1 MAITTY
7 ILLAAASLL
16 PALVTS
22 VSRCFREK
30 DLLSFSLFSLCVI
43 WEATIISAYFHADYM
58 MALLDKY
65 GQSIRSYYSY
75 ICVASLLGCI
85 LVNLMLLLTVRYMKK
100 QHTWKWIIGVF
111 ALFLFAILIIGIC
124 ISLVTGV
131 SLDQGFFAA
140 CCGVMGV
147 VGVAWGLTYKEICV
161 IGNIY
166 LEAGICLLSALW
178 LTWSTIKAYGRNRTR
193 QHCLLMSAGLLY
205 GMIYLFVFLLICN
218 HYAMPMEKAFDLC
231 YHELLMLASDW
242 NTTYNN
248 VNYLIFILLF
258 LVLTVGNILLRSVC
272 RTIHTKKMGL
282 DTTPLDNLG

>member
-22 VSRCFREK
+22 VGRCFREK
-30 DLLSFSLFSLCVI
+30 DLLSFSLSSLCVI
-43 WEATIISAYFHADYM
+43 WEATIISD
-58 MALLDKY
+58 
-65 GQSIRSYYSY
+65 YSY

-85 LVNLMLLLTVRYMKK
+85 LVNLILLLTVRYMKK
-100 QHTWKWIIGVF
+100 QHTWNWIIGVF
-111 ALFLFAILIIGIC
+111 ALFMFAILMIGIC

-140 CCGVMGV
+140 CCCVMGA
-147 VGVAWGLTYKEICV
+147 VGVVWGLTYKEICV

-193 QHCLLMSAGLLY
+193 RHCLFMSVGLLY
-205 GMIYLFVFLLICN
+205 GMVYLLVFLLICS

-231 YHELLMLASDW
+231 YHELLMFASDW
-242 NTTYNN
+242 HITYNN

-258 LVLTVGNILLRSVC
+258 LVLTVGNILAAKCLSSNSY
-272 RTIHTKKMGL
+272 KKDG
-282 DTTPLDNLG
+282 D

>member
-16 PALVTS
+16 PALATS
-22 VSRCFREK
+22 VGRCFREK

-43 WEATIISAYFHADYM
+43 WEATMISAFFHADYM
-58 MALLDKY
+58 MALLDMY
-65 GQSIRSYYSY
+65 GQSIRSYHSY
-75 ICVASLLGCI
+75 ICIASLLGCL
-85 LVNLMLLLTVRYMKK
+85 LVNLMLLLTVKYMKK
-100 QHTWKWIIGVF
+100 QHALKWIIGGL
-111 ALFLFAILIIGIC
+111 ALFLFATLIIGIC
-124 ISLVTGV
+124 ISLVIGV

-140 CCGVMGV
+140 CCGVMGA

-166 LEAGICLLSALW
+166 LEAGVCVLSALW
-178 LTWSTIKAYGRNRTR
+178 LTWSTIKVYRRNRTIL
-193 QHCLLMSAGLLY
+193 HSLLMSAGLLC
-205 GMIYLFVFLLICN
+205 GMFYLLVFWLICC

-248 VNYLIFILLF
+248 VNYLIFIILF
-258 LVLTVGNILLRSVC
+258 LVLTVGNILAAKCLSC
-272 RTIHTKKMGL
+272 NSYKKEG
-282 DTTPLDNLG
+282 T

>member
-22 VSRCFREK
+22 VGRCFREK
-30 DLLSFSLFSLCVI
+30 DLLSFSLSSLCVI
-43 WEATIISAYFHADYM
+43 WEATIISAYFHAGYI

-85 LVNLMLLLTVRYMKK
+85 LVNLILLLTVRYMKK
-100 QHTWKWIIGVF
+100 QHTWNWIIGVF
-111 ALFLFAILIIGIC
+111 ALFMFAILMIGIC

-140 CCGVMGV
+140 CCCVMGA
-147 VGVAWGLTYKEICV
+147 VGVVWGLTYKEICV

-193 QHCLLMSAGLLY
+193 RHCLFMSVGLLY
-205 GMIYLFVFLLICN
+205 GMVYLLVFLLICS
-218 HYAMPMEKAFDLC
+218 HYAMPMEKAFDL
-231 YHELLMLASDW
+231 
-242 NTTYNN
+242 
-248 VNYLIFILLF
+248 
-258 LVLTVGNILLRSVC
+258 
-272 RTIHTKKMGL
+272 
-282 DTTPLDNLG
+282 

>member
-1 MAITTY
+1 MAISTY
-7 ILLAAASLL
+7 ILMAAASLL
-16 PALVTS
+16 PALATS
-22 VSRCFREK
+22 AGRCFREK
-30 DLLSFSLFSLCVI
+30 DLISFSLFSLCGI
-43 WEATIISAYFHADYM
+43 WEVTMISAFFQADHM
-58 MALLDKY
+58 MALLYKY
-65 GQSIRSYYSY
+65 GQSIRSYHSY
-75 ICVASLLGCI
+75 ICVASLLGCL
-85 LVNLMLLLTVRYMKK
+85 LVSLMLSLTVRYMKK
-100 QHTWKWIIGVF
+100 QHALKWIIGVF

-140 CCGVMGV
+140 CCGVMGA

-193 QHCLLMSAGLLY
+193 QHCLLMSLGLLY
-205 GMIYLFVFLLICN
+205 GMIYLFVFLLICK
-218 HYAMPMEKAFDLC
+218 HYSMPMEKAFDLC

-258 LVLTVGNILLRSVC
+258 LVLTVGNILAAKCLSSISYKN
-272 RTIHTKKMGL
+272 TSDNIHA
-282 DTTPLDNLG
+282 

>member
-1 MAITTY
+1 MAITIY

-22 VSRCFREK
+22 VGRCFRERN
-30 DLLSFSLFSLCVI
+30 LLSFSLFSLCVT
-43 WEATIISAYFHADYM
+43 WETTIISAYFHADYL
-58 MALLDKY
+58 MALLDMY
-65 GQSIRSYYSY
+65 GQSIRSYHSY
-75 ICVASLLGCI
+75 ICVASLLGCL
-85 LVNLMLLLTVRYMKK
+85 LVNLMLFLTVRYMKK
-100 QHTWKWIIGVF
+100 QHALKWIIGGF
-111 ALFLFAILIIGIC
+111 ALFLFATLIIGIC
-124 ISLVTGV
+124 ISLVIGV

-140 CCGVMGV
+140 CCGVMGA

-166 LEAGICLLSALW
+166 LEAGVCLLSALW

-193 QHCLLMSAGLLY
+193 QHCLLMSVGLLY

-242 NTTYNN
+242 HTTYNN

-258 LVLTVGNILLRSVC
+258 LVLTVGNIFAAKCLS
-272 RTIHTKKMGL
+272 HNSYKKEG
-282 DTTPLDNLG
+282 T

>member
-22 VSRCFREK
+22 VGRCFREK
-30 DLLSFSLFSLCVI
+30 DLLSFSLSSLCVI
-43 WEATIISAYFHADYM
+43 WEATIISAYFHAGYI

-75 ICVASLLGCI
+75 ICVASLLGCL
-85 LVNLMLLLTVRYMKK
+85 LVSLMLFLTVRYMKK

-111 ALFLFAILIIGIC
+111 ALFMFAILMIGIC
-124 ISLVTGV
+124 INLVTGV

-140 CCGVMGV
+140 CCCVMGA

-178 LTWSTIKAYGRNRTR
+178 LTCCTIKAYR
-193 QHCLLMSAGLLY
+193 QNKTLLHGLLMSAGLLY
-205 GMIYLFVFLLICN
+205 GMINLLAFLLICN

-242 NTTYNN
+242 HITYNN

-258 LVLTVGNILLRSVC
+258 LVLTVGNILAAKCLSSNSY
-272 RTIHTKKMGL
+272 KKDG
-282 DTTPLDNLG
+282 D

>member
-1 MAITTY
+1 
-7 ILLAAASLL
+7 
-16 PALVTS
+16 
-22 VSRCFREK
+22 
-30 DLLSFSLFSLCVI
+30 
-43 WEATIISAYFHADYM
+43 
-58 MALLDKY
+58 
-65 GQSIRSYYSY
+65 
-75 ICVASLLGCI
+75 
-85 LVNLMLLLTVRYMKK
+85 MKK
-100 QHTWKWIIGVF
+100 QHALKWIIGVF

-140 CCGVMGV
+140 CCGVMGA

-193 QHCLLMSAGLLY
+193 QHCLLMSLGLLY
-205 GMIYLFVFLLICN
+205 GMIYLFVFLLICK
-218 HYAMPMEKAFDLC
+218 HYSMPMEKAFDLC

-258 LVLTVGNILLRSVC
+258 LVLTVGNILAAKCLS
-272 RTIHTKKMGL
+272 TNSYKNTSDNIHA
-282 DTTPLDNLG
+282 

>member
-16 PALVTS
+16 PALATS
-22 VSRCFREK
+22 VGRCFREK

-43 WEATIISAYFHADYM
+43 WEATIISAFFHADNM
-58 MALLDKY
+58 MALLDMY
-65 GQSIRSYYSY
+65 GQSIRSYHSY
-75 ICVASLLGCI
+75 ICVASLLGCL
-85 LVNLMLLLTVRYMKK
+85 LVSLMLLLTVRYMKK
-100 QHTWKWIIGVF
+100 QHALKWIIGVF
-111 ALFLFAILIIGIC
+111 VLFLLAILIIGIC

-166 LEAGICLLSALW
+166 LEAGICLMSALW
-178 LTWSTIKAYGRNRTR
+178 LTWSTIKVYRRNRTIL
-193 QHCLLMSAGLLY
+193 HSLLMSAGLLY

-218 HYAMPMEKAFDLC
+218 HYAMPMEKAFDQC

-248 VNYLIFILLF
+248 VNYRVAEI
-258 LVLTVGNILLRSVC
+258 GNIHIRGYKG
-272 RTIHTKKMGL
+272 I
-282 DTTPLDNLG
+282 

>member
-16 PALVTS
+16 PALATS
-22 VSRCFREK
+22 VGRCFRVK

-58 MALLDKY
+58 MALLDMY
-65 GQSIRSYYSY
+65 GQSIRSYHSY
-75 ICVASLLGCI
+75 IYVASLLGCL
-85 LVNLMLLLTVRYMKK
+85 LVNLMLSLTIRHMKK
-100 QHTWKWIIGVF
+100 QHAWRWIMGVL
-111 ALFLFAILIIGIC
+111 ALFLFAILMIGIC

-140 CCGVMGV
+140 CCGVMGA

-166 LEAGICLLSALW
+166 LEAGVCVLSALW
-178 LTWSTIKAYGRNRTR
+178 LTWTTIKVYRRNRTIL
-193 QHCLLMSAGLLY
+193 HSLLMSAGLLY
-205 GMIYLFVFLLICN
+205 GMIYLLVFLLICI

-242 NTTYNN
+242 HTTYNN
-248 VNYLIFILLF
+248 VNYLIFIILF
-258 LVLTVGNILLRSVC
+258 LVLTLGNILAAKCLQRLETQTVAQQ
-272 RTIHTKKMGL
+272 
-282 DTTPLDNLG
+282 DVA

>member
-16 PALVTS
+16 PALITS
-22 VSRCFREK
+22 IGRCFREK
-30 DLLSFSLFSLCVI
+30 DLISFSLFSLCGI
-43 WEATIISAYFHADYM
+43 WEVTMISAFFHADYM

-65 GQSIRSYYSY
+65 GQSIRSYHSY
-75 ICVASLLGCI
+75 ICVASLLGCLI
-85 LVNLMLLLTVRYMKK
+85 VSLMLFLTVRYMKK
-100 QHTWKWIIGVF
+100 KHALKWIIGGL
-111 ALFLFAILIIGIC
+111 ALFLFATLIIGIC

-140 CCGVMGV
+140 CCGVMGA

-178 LTWSTIKAYGRNRTR
+178 LTWSTIKSYGRNRTR
-193 QHCLLMSAGLLY
+193 QLCLLMSVGLLY

-258 LVLTVGNILLRSVC
+258 LVLTVGNILAAKCLS
-272 RTIHTKKMGL
+272 HNSYKKEG
-282 DTTPLDNLG
+282 T

>member
-1 MAITTY
+1 MAITHY

-16 PALVTS
+16 PALATS
-22 VSRCFREK
+22 VGRCFREK
-30 DLLSFSLFSLCVI
+30 DLLSLSLFSLCGI
-43 WEATIISAYFHADYM
+43 WEVTMISAFFQADYM
-58 MALLDKY
+58 MALLYKY
-65 GQSIRSYYSY
+65 GQSIRSYHSY
-75 ICVASLLGCI
+75 ICVASLLGCL
-85 LVNLMLLLTVRYMKK
+85 LVSLMLSLTVRYMKK
-100 QHTWKWIIGVF
+100 QHALKWIIGGL
-111 ALFLFAILIIGIC
+111 ALFLFATLIIGIC
-124 ISLVTGV
+124 ISLVIGV

-140 CCGVMGV
+140 CCGVMGA

-193 QHCLLMSAGLLY
+193 QHCLLMSLGLLY

-258 LVLTVGNILLRSVC
+258 LVLTVGNILAAKCLSSISYKN
-272 RTIHTKKMGL
+272 TSDNIHA
-282 DTTPLDNLG
+282 